1 MIKTVVTLA
10 CAAALVL
17 AYPETRAAAQAPTP
31 SETKP
36 ATSETKPAI
45 PDTKPTT
52 TETKPEGEGTK
63 SEAGTPKPE
72 EAAPSTT
79 PTPET
84 EAADAEAVSLG
95 ALTKDGFEIRATDFI
110 PAEAVTR
117 HSGKVSSDAIVVTL
131 QKSNATAVC
140 FYTLK
145 AYVGQKLTTIPA
157 CIVHR

>member
-1 MIKTVVTLA
+1 MTKTVSTLA

-17 AYPETRAAAQAPTP
+17 AYPATRAAAQAPTP

-36 ATSETKPAI
+36 ATSETKPTT

-63 SEAGTPKPE
+63 PEADTPKPE
-72 EAAPSTT
+72 EAVPSAT

-84 EAADAEAVSLG
+84 DGEAVSLG

-117 HSGKVSSDAIVVTL
+117 HSGKVSSDAVVVTL

-145 AYVGQKLTTIPA
+145 AYVGKKLTAIPA
-157 CIVHR
+157 CTVHR

>member
-1 MIKTVVTLA
+1 MTKTVVTLA
-10 CAAALVL
+10 WAAALVL
-17 AYPETRAAAQAPTP
+17 AYPGTRAAAQAPTP

-45 PDTKPTT
+45 PDTKPAT

-63 SEAGTPKPE
+63 PEAGTPKPE
-72 EAAPSTT
+72 EAGPSAT

-84 EAADAEAVSLG
+84 AGEAVSLG

-117 HSGKVSSDAIVVTL
+117 HSGKVSSDAVMVTL

-145 AYVGQKLTTIPA
+145 AYVGQKLATIPA
-157 CIVHR
+157 CTVHR

>member
-1 MIKTVVTLA
+1 MTKTVLTLG
-10 CAAALVL
+10 CAAMLVF
-17 AYPETRAAAQAPTP
+17 AYPATRAAAQAPTP

-52 TETKPEGEGTK
+52 IETKPEADTPKPEGE
-63 SEAGTPKPE
+63 AAKPE
-72 EAAPSTT
+72 EAAPSAT
-79 PTPET
+79 PIPET
-84 EAADAEAVSLG
+84 ETAGGEPVSLA

-117 HSGKVSSDAIVVTL
+117 HSGKVSADAVVVTL

-145 AYVGQKLTTIPA
+145 AYVGKKLTTIPA